1 MATARLPRWSL
12 RSLALLG
19 TILPLAGPVA
29 AQRADFLFQQPRV
42 TIGVRGGWAV
52 AQAGSEIFD
61 HTTSILT
68 VDRRDFD
75 GFALQA
81 ELAVRL
87 RERLDLTIAVGHTRA
102 EIASEFRDWVDQD
115 DLPIE
120 QLTHFSRTPITVG
133 VKGYLGERGRAVSRF
148 AWVPYD
154 WAPYI
159 SAGVGLM
166 GYYFSQTGDFVD
178 FETLDVFTATF
189 RSEGIAPSAYLAT
202 GLDLSFGAHLLAT
215 GEVRYLWSRAEMNKT
230 REVGMSWDFV
240 DFDRIDLSGFQLG
253 VGVGVRF

>member
-19 TILPLAGPVA
+19 AILPLAGPVA
-29 AQRADFLFQQPRV
+29 AQRADFLFRQPRV

-61 HTTSILT
+61 HTTSIMT

-87 RERLDLTIAVGHTRA
+87 RERLDLTLTVGHTRA
-102 EIASEFRDWVDQD
+102 EIASEFRDWVDHE

-120 QLTHFSRTPITVG
+120 QITHFSRTPITVG
-133 VKGYLGERGRAVSRF
+133 VKGYLGERERAVSRF

-159 SAGVGLM
+159 GAGVGLM
-166 GYYFSQTGDFVD
+166 GHYFSQTGDFVD

-202 GLDLSFGAHLLAT
+202 GLDLSLGAHLLAT
-215 GEVRYLWSRAEMNKT
+215 GDARYLWSRA
-230 REVGMSWDFV
+230 GMSWDFV
-240 DFDRIDLSGFQLG
+240 DFDRIDLSGFQLA